1 MKKFIF
7 TETLGPL
14 IEQYRPSI
22 IVETGTH
29 SGRSATFMCSQAL
42 EYRPNVEFHGFDLF
56 DMASDDTH
64 RTEINGKGTGNY
76 DKAHAR
82 LSGLASK
89 NPGFRFQ
96 LYRGFTTD
104 TLVQPIQADLVYIDG
119 GHSTETVMHDWSMTQ
134 HSRVIVFDD
143 YQMDSVRQAIKQI
156 GLSDHVRTFA
166 FGKTQQ
172 AIWERA

>member
-1 MKKFIF
+1 MKQFIF

-14 IEQYRPSI
+14 IAQYHPGI

-29 SGRSATFMCSQAL
+29 SGRSATFMCTQAL
-42 EYRPNVEFHGFDLF
+42 QYRPDVTFHGFDLF
-56 DMASDDTH
+56 DLASDDTH
-64 RTEINGKGTGNY
+64 QSEINGKGTGNY

-89 NPGFRFQ
+89 YPEFSFR
-96 LYRGFTTD
+96 LYKGFTTD
-104 TLVQPIQADLVYIDG
+104 TLVAPIQADLVYIDG
-119 GHSTETVMHDWSMTQ
+119 GHSTDTVIHDWSMVR

-143 YQMDSVRQAIKQI
+143 FQLDSVKQAVAKI
-156 GLSDHVRTFA
+156 GLIDQIRTFA

-172 AIWERA
+172 AIWEQQ

>member
-14 IEQYRPSI
+14 IDKHRPGL

-29 SGRSATFMCSQAL
+29 SGRSATFMCSRAL
-42 EYRPNVEFHGFDLF
+42 QYRPDVVFHGFDLF
-56 DMASDDTH
+56 DMASDETH
-64 RTEINGKGTGNY
+64 RVEINGKGSGNY
-76 DKAHAR
+76 DKAFAR
-82 LSGLASK
+82 LSGLQTA
-89 NPGFRFQ
+89 NPGFGFQ

-104 TLVQPIQADLVYIDG
+104 TFLQPIQADLAYIDG
-119 GHSTETVMHDWSMTQ
+119 GHSTETVIHDWSMVRE
-134 HSRVIVFDD
+134 SSVIVFDD
-143 YQMDSVRQAIKQI
+143 YQMQSVRDALIHVGLIDQI
-156 GLSDHVRTFA
+156 RVFA

>member
-14 IEQYRPSI
+14 IDRYRPSI

-29 SGRSATFMCSQAL
+29 SGRSATFMCMQAL
-42 EYRPNVEFHGFDLF
+42 RHRSNVEFHGFDLF

-82 LSGLASK
+82 LSGLASVY
-89 NPGFRFQ
+89 PDFRFS
-96 LYRGFTTD
+96 LYRGFTTQ
-104 TLVQPIQADLVYIDG
+104 TLSTPIKADLVYIDG
-119 GHSTETVMHDWSMTQ
+119 GHSTETVMHDWAMTQ
-134 HSRVIVFDD
+134 HSQVIVFDD
-143 YQMDSVRQAIKQI
+143 YQMDSVRDAIKQI
-156 GLSDHVRTFA
+156 GLSDQVRTFA

-172 AIWERA
+172 AIWERP